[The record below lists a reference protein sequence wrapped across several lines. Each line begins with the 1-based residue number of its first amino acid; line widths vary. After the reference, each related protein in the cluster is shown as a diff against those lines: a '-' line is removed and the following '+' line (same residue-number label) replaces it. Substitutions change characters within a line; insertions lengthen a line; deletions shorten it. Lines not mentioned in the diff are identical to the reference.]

1 MSIWRLRRGKRLCG
15 RDPNESLFH
24 HPDRGVKHDAGHC
37 EGENE
42 SEDDSQNIRPA
53 PPGRLS
59 KLARPPI
66 IGFHFRNSS
75 EASEQL
81 AQGSGL
87 CLQDII
93 KIP

>member
-1 MSIWRLRRGKRLCG
+1 
-15 RDPNESLFH
+15 
-24 HPDRGVKHDAGHC
+24 
-37 EGENE
+37 
-42 SEDDSQNIRPA
+42 
-53 PPGRLS
+53 
-59 KLARPPI
+59 LARPPI